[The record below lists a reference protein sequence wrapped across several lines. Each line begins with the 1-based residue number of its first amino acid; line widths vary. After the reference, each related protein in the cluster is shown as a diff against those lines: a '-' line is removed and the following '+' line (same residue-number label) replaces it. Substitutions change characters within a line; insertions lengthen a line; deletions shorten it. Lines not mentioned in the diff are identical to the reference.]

1 MRAWCLGVLG
11 AVAGMRVAPRLES
24 HRAVTWEGIGFV
36 MSNSADSAGTIAA
49 IGRSVLERFHYLVLG
64 TADGSGRPWT
74 SPVYFAAL
82 ECREFFWVSAPD
94 ARHSRNIQIR
104 PQVSMVVFD
113 STVPLGEGSG
123 VYMTAVAE
131 QLPAASVEWGIWFFS
146 AASVRDGGRPWSTR
160 TCSRRRGSGS
170 TAPRHRTSGSCR
182 RGPAPIFASPSTSV
196 DSAWRAVRTV
206 RGFRSH
212 ARLIGRR
219 GDANHDS

>member
-24 HRAVTWEGIGFV
+24 HRAVTGRGIGFV

-113 STVPLGEGSG
+113 STVPLGEGCG

-131 QLPAASVEWGIWFFS
+131 QLPAASVEWGIGFFS
-146 AASVRDGGRPWSTR
+146 AASVRDGGRPWST
-160 TCSRRRGSGS
+160 
-170 TAPRHRTSGSCR
+170 ADVLP
-182 RGPAPIFASPSTSV
+182 P
-196 DSAWRAVRTV
+196 
-206 RGFRSH
+206 
-212 ARLIGRR
+212 ARLRLYRAQASHQWVLPPGTGPDLRVAVDLS
-219 GDANHDS
+219 G